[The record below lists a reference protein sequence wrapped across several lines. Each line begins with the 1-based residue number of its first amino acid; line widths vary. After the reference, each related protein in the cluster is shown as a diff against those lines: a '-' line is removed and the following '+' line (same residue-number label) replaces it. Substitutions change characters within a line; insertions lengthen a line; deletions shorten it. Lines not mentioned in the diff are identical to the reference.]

1 MFRDDHLGGVTATL
15 SIKDLASTDFDTYNC
30 TVINE
35 RGMSS
40 GIFTLQQ
47 KGKISCGNSGW
58 GWYVGTASL
67 TDVSDKVFWQRLQL
81 VFLPETWFL
90 CL

>member
-30 TVINE
+30 TVVNE

-47 KGKISCGNSGW
+47 KGKISCGNSG
-58 GWYVGTASL
+58 
-67 TDVSDKVFWQRLQL
+67 
-81 VFLPETWFL
+81 
-90 CL
+90 